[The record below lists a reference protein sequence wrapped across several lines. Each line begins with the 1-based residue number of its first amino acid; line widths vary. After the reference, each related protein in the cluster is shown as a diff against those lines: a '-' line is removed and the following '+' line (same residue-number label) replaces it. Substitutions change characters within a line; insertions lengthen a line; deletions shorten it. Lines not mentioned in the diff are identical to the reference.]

1 LTDSPDAANEATNR
15 KLFVWQMGL
24 IGLILLLTAIGN
36 AHSTVGNR
44 ARAGHPVPFWEA
56 LVWEFSSTLMLWL
69 LVPLVYWMLGRFP
82 LTRTSWWRSLPV
94 HVIATVPFSLL
105 HVVGM
110 VLMRIA
116 VYSALDRHY
125 TFTPFWGEWTYE
137 FGNDFLTYAMF
148 AAGLPAFRA
157 YGLWLEAKLDR
168 NVAVIRPA
176 TENDTPVDR
185 VVVRKRNR
193 EFILPAAEIDRIQ
206 Y

>member
-1 LTDSPDAANEATNR
+1 
-15 KLFVWQMGL
+15 
-24 IGLILLLTAIGN
+24 
-36 AHSTVGNR
+36 
-44 ARAGHPVPFWEA
+44 
-56 LVWEFSSTLMLWL
+56 
-69 LVPLVYWMLGRFP
+69 
-82 LTRTSWWRSLPV
+82 
-94 HVIATVPFSLL
+94 
-105 HVVGM
+105 
-110 VLMRIA
+110 
-116 VYSALDRHY
+116 
-125 TFTPFWGEWTYE
+125 
-137 FGNDFLTYAMF
+137 MF